1 MRAANSGDGSA
12 YERLLR
18 EMTPALRALARRVI
32 TQAGVAVDAE
42 DIVQETLIAVH
53 LKRQTWVASEPIGP
67 WVRAIARHKAIDA
80 MRRRGRHV
88 HVPVEDFEDLLPTEE
103 TTTDYPRR
111 DLERHLHSLPRA
123 RQFSKG
129 ITNRDKECHI
139 SGAQE
144 AEALTPAQSPR
155 EVPFG
160 MSTYELS
167 QTVEGPTFG
176 GDGHVV

>member
-1 MRAANSGDGSA
+1 MSSLRVHRLQRVRHNQRPMR
-12 YERLLR
+12 L
-18 EMTPALRALARRVI
+18 
-32 TQAGVAVDAE
+32 E
-42 DIVQETLIAVH
+42 DYL
-53 LKRQTWVASEPIGP
+53 
-67 WVRAIARHKAIDA
+67 
-80 MRRRGRHV
+80 RRRH
-88 HVPVEDFEDLLPTEE
+88 
-103 TTTDYPRR
+103 
-111 DLERHLHSLPRA
+111 RHLHSLPRA

-160 MSTYELS
+160 MSTYELT